1 MKELLISQ
9 DMWEIV
15 EKSFE
20 MTNYWIILTS
30 TKSAQFDGLKIRDS
44 FFSSLNIREVD
55 ENTSTLSEVQQQNV
69 LGIFCSRH
77 IMRER

>member
-55 ENTSTLSEVQQQNV
+55 ENTFDIIGGATTKCAWDIL
-69 LGIFCSRH
+69 
-77 IMRER
+77 